1 MANVLWTGK
10 LSFFI
15 RFLVNAN
22 CLLAWVLRN
31 TKNHISMKQRVR
43 LGYNA
48 EFTDD
53 VHDYEKKGFAHYN
66 KAASF
71 LLDKIDVREKKVLD
85 VGCGSGI
92 LSFLLLKG
100 KTYQVIAG
108 DISNRMLGV
117 ASSKVNAKGD
127 ICNNRIQFIG
137 LDSEYLPFKSESFDI
152 STSGLVMGLV
162 PNQTKMINEMVRV
175 VKSGG
180 GACTF
185 YTRA

>member
-1 MANVLWTGK
+1 MANVLWTGN
-10 LSFFI
+10 LSFLTKL
-15 RFLVNAN
+15 LVNCN
-22 CLLAWVLRN
+22 CLLAWILGN

-71 LLDKIDVREKKVLD
+71 LLDKIDVREKRVLD
-85 VGCGSGI
+85 VGCSTGI
-92 LSFLLLKG
+92 LSVLLLK
-100 KTYQVIAG
+100 KKAYQVIAG
-108 DISNRMLGV
+108 DISNRMLCV
-117 ASSKVNAKGD
+117 ASSKVNKQGD
-127 ICNNRIQFIG
+127 ICNNRIQFIV
-137 LDSEYLPFKSESFDI
+137 LDSEYLPFRSESFDI

-162 PNQTKMINEMVRV
+162 LHQTTMINEMVRV

-180 GACTF
+180 GCTF
-185 YTRA
+185 YTRP